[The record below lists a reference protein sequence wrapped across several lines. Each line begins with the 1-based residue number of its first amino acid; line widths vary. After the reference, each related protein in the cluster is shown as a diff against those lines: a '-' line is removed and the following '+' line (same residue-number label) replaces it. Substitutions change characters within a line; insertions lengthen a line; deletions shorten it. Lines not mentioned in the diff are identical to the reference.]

1 MGGLPTLFERLEI
14 MLVDI
19 DRLREVLDVSVE
31 IITDEELTEVGQAID
46 DTLLPLLTAG
56 VDHEAH
62 ANCREAALGMAV
74 QVWQSRHAP
83 GGQMIGAD
91 LNIVQ
96 TPHLLGAGLVWRF
109 TGLLTPCMPMGGAVI
124 A

>member
-1 MGGLPTLFERLEI
+1 

-19 DRLREVLDVSVE
+19 ARLREVLDLDVA
-31 IITDEELTEVGQAID
+31 IISDAELTEVATAID
-46 DTLLPLLTAG
+46 EALLPLLTQG
-56 VDHEAH
+56 VNHEEH
-62 ANCREAALGMAV
+62 QNCKEAALGMAV

-109 TGLLTPCMPMGGAVI
+109 TGLLTPCMPYGGAVI

>member
-1 MGGLPTLFERLEI
+1 MARHSPPERFE
-14 MLVDI
+14 MLVEI
-19 DRLREVLDVSVE
+19 AKLREVLDVVVE
-31 IITDEELTEVGQAID
+31 IISDEELTAVAEAVDEA
-46 DTLLPLLTAG
+46 LLPLLTPD

-62 ANCREAALGMAV
+62 QNCREAALGMAV

-83 GGQMIGAD
+83 GGQMVGAD

-96 TPHLLGAGLVWRF
+96 TPHLLGAGLVSRF
-109 TGLLTPCMPMGGAVI
+109 TGLLTPCMPFGGAVI

>member
-1 MGGLPTLFERLEI
+1 
-14 MLVDI
+14 MLVNI
-19 DRLREVLDVSVE
+19 SKLREVLDVAIE
-31 IITDEELTEVGQAID
+31 IISDAELTAVAVAVDES
-46 DTLLPLLTAG
+46 LLPLLKPDL
-56 VDHEAH
+56 DHEAH
-62 ANCREAALGMAV
+62 ENCKEAALGMAV

-96 TPHLLGAGLVWRF
+96 TPHLLGAGLVSRF
-109 TGLLTPCMPMGGAVI
+109 TGLLTPCMPYGGAVI

>member
-1 MGGLPTLFERLEI
+1 MS
-14 MLVDI
+14 LVDI
-19 DRLREVLDVSVE
+19 DRLREVLDLDE
-31 IITDEELTEVGQAID
+31 AIISDAELTEVADAID
-46 DTLLPLLTAG
+46 GSLLPLLVPG
-56 VDHEAH
+56 VDHSAH

-109 TGLLTPCMPMGGAVI
+109 TGLLTPCLVNGGAVF

>member
-1 MGGLPTLFERLEI
+1 MS
-14 MLVDI
+14 LVDI
-19 DRLREVLDVSVE
+19 DRLREVLDLSTE
-31 IITDEELTEVGQAID
+31 IISDEELENVATAID
-46 DTLLPLLTAG
+46 EALSPLLTPG
-56 VDHEAH
+56 VDHESH
-62 ANCREAALGMAV
+62 QNCREAALGMAV

-83 GGQMIGAD
+83 GGQMVGAD

-109 TGLLTPCMPMGGAVI
+109 TGLLTPCMPLGGAVI